1 MNGDDR
7 RNEILKKLNET
18 TAPLS
23 GSSLAGNLNV
33 SRQIIVQDIALL
45 RAAGNKILSANRG
58 YILMKSEERPRRVFK
73 VRHSHE
79 ETEEELNLFVD
90 CGAKVIDI
98 FIYHKIYGRIEVPL
112 NLSSRLDV
120 QKYMENLNSGKS
132 KLLSRATSGY
142 HYHTIEA
149 DSDGILDLI
158 LESLDEKGF
167 LANLTDHEPID
178 FK

>member
-1 MNGDDR
+1 
-7 RNEILKKLNET
+7 
-18 TAPLS
+18 
-23 GSSLAGNLNV
+23 
-33 SRQIIVQDIALL
+33 
-45 RAAGNKILSANRG
+45 
-58 YILMKSEERPRRVFK
+58 
-73 VRHSHE
+73 
-79 ETEEELNLFVD
+79 
-90 CGAKVIDI
+90 
-98 FIYHKIYGRIEVPL
+98 
-112 NLSSRLDV
+112 
-120 QKYMENLNSGKS
+120 MENLNSGKS